1 MKKIL
6 IISIVLLMTV
16 FSAGCGRMKEL
27 RETREMEIDDVDLST
42 VADGNYRGYYTY
54 AGIEVGVEVQVRD
67 HRIERIAV
75 LKAYTTTK
83 QSKEAAA
90 IVDTVIARQS
100 LAVDVISG
108 ATTSS
113 KAYLKAME
121 NALKEGIE

>member
-1 MKKIL
+1 MKKTL
-6 IISIVLLMTV
+6 IIAIVSLMAI
-16 FSAGCGRMKEL
+16 FAAGCSRFKEMKQ
-27 RETREMEIDDVDLST
+27 TREMEIEDIDLSK

-54 AGIEVGVEVQVRD
+54 AGTEVGVEVQVKD
-67 HRIERIAV
+67 SKIEQIAV
-75 LKAYTTTK
+75 LKAYTVTR

-121 NALKEGIE
+121 NALKEGMQ